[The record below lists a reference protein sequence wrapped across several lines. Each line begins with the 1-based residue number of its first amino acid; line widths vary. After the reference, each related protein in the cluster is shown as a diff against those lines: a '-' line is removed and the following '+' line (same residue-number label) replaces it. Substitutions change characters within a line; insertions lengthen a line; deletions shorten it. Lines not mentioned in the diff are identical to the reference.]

1 MGPIRGGVRMMFLRG
16 KTIVTVFMALV
27 LNGSVIFAQT
37 SSPASFKP
45 TALEPTYSEYYTIDE
60 KNFDHQAHAPTQAE
74 FSALPT
80 ELTASFLRAARV
92 LIVNLLKWTL
102 HNEQRPMPA
111 DAYIRK
117 LHFGRWIN
125 DPTDDTCMNTRAKV
139 LVRDSEDTVTFRN
152 GKRCVVDMGKWQ
164 DPYSGLELHDSR
176 AIQIDHMVPLK
187 HAYMA
192 GAWQWDYKTRC
203 LYANYLG
210 YRNHLVPATVHENTS
225 KGDRAPEKYLPPNL
239 AYRCQYV
246 KDWLIIKLIW
256 RLNMTPDEVQAIHSV
271 VTNLNCKVSD
281 FKVTEEDLSNQRE
294 YINANLDYCM
304 LNKR

>member
-1 MGPIRGGVRMMFLRG
+1 MFFGGKAFITTVMTAVMMS
-16 KTIVTVFMALV
+16 TVAAAQI
-27 LNGSVIFAQT
+27 SVQQT
-37 SSPASFKP
+37 AAIAPP
-45 TALEPTYSEYYTIDE
+45 NRTDPVYSEYYTIDE
-60 KNFDHQAHAPTQAE
+60 NNFDAQARKDMGWG
-74 FSALPT
+74 FSDIPEQLSADN
-80 ELTASFLRAARV
+80 FVRAAKILV
-92 LIVNLLKWTL
+92 VNLLKWTL
-102 HNEQRPMPA
+102 HNETRPVPT

-139 LVRDSEDTVTFRN
+139 LVRDSEDTVSFRN
-152 GKRCVVDMGKWQ
+152 GKQCVVDMGKWQ
-164 DPYSGLELHDSR
+164 DPYSGQTLANSR
-176 AIQIDHMVPLK
+176 EIQIDHMIPLK

-210 YRNHLVPATVHENTS
+210 YRNHLIPATVKENTS
-225 KGDRAPEKYLPPNL
+225 KGARAPNEYLPSNE

-246 KDWLIIKLIW
+246 KDWLAIKLIW
-256 RLNMTPDEVQAIHSV
+256 RLNMTQDEVEAVHAV

-281 FKVTEEDLSNQRE
+281 FKVSQTDLNNQRQ
-294 YINANLDYCM
+294 YINDNIEYCM